1 MTSLRIN
8 TCISTVR
15 GIYDETGKYL
25 PSGNYYF
32 MVNEITNNNVIGTLR
47 NRRINSEYVF
57 AIKKFL
63 KMMSNAQS
71 RLIDFTDLRKEEY
84 MPQYS
89 FPITANNGYFTG
101 EYVSPLPNRVNTTNM
116 HSRYVVNYYNSD
128 RVSNLLRRQNRIIT
142 SPYVS
147 PYRYNPYSSE
157 NRQETRD
164 FSEGKSQDSEID
176 NKCAICWEP
185 VWRNGKI
192 LLCDHKFHRNC
203 INTWLNQNNT
213 CPLCRREV
221 APTINRN
228 NSSNMNRIIRNNII
242 THSVIFEEIV

>member
-15 GIYDETGKYL
+15 SIFDETGKYL

-32 MVNEITNNNVIGTLR
+32 TINKMTNNNIIGTLR

-57 AIKKFL
+57 SSKKFL

-89 FPITANNGYFTG
+89 FPVTTNNGYFTG
-101 EYVSPLPNRVNTTNM
+101 EYVIPSTNRVNITNM
-116 HSRYVVNYYNSD
+116 HSRYVVNDYDSH
-128 RVSNLLRRQNRIIT
+128 RVSNLLRRQNRILT
-142 SPYVS
+142 QPPY
-147 PYRYNPYSSE
+147 YTNPYSSE
-157 NRQETRD
+157 SNQGPID
-164 FSEGKSQDSEID
+164 SSESKNQDSERD
-176 NKCAICWEP
+176 NKCAICWEI
-185 VWRNGKI
+185 VLRNGKT
-192 LLCDHKFHRNC
+192 LLCDHKFHRHC

-221 APTINRN
+221 VPTINRN
-228 NSSNMNRIIRNNII
+228 NSLNINRIIRNNII